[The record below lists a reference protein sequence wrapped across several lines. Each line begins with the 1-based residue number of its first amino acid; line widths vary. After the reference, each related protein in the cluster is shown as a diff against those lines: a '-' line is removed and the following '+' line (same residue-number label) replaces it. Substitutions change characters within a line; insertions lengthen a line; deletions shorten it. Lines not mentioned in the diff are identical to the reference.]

1 MATWN
6 QNTNSGGFLGGI
18 GQVNSNAPQARDI
31 NPTLGLIREN
41 NDLQRSGANNWGLQG
56 LAGLSGVAQVMDQ
69 EKQKERLAEFQGK
82 WGQAMASNDTD
93 TMKGLFAEYP
103 EMEAQIGKGM
113 EGINADV
120 RKSISD
126 LALGYNAAV
135 VSGKPD
141 DFVRKNADKMR
152 QYGFD
157 PQVALSMAKD
167 DPNAAREYAMAL
179 GMSAE
184 GSPELFLNKVN
195 NDANRGVTIRGQDIG
210 AETARRGQDIG
221 AATTR
226 RGQDMS
232 ASTARRGQDMTMQR
246 SMSKG
251 GDNDTRRVQLSD
263 GRTVQ
268 VSGKLHGSGANA
280 FYEGVDDSGNTVR
293 VPANAIAAPASSS
306 ANATNYAMK
315 KDMDSISNASASDL
329 DFMTG
334 VSGGAGNP
342 ALGADYRSRWNGA
355 DQRQLYMAAQRIQ
368 GRMQNQGIAAA
379 RDMGASGINT
389 VAEAKMYFQGMPQ
402 VDYSSPEAIQQSI
415 QEIQQYT
422 DNYNSQYNVSVGGA
436 IQPNNQPTSNQ
447 SMTHQP
453 EQSGNYS
460 NLWGD

>member
-6 QNTNSGGFLGGI
+6 PNINSGGFLGGI
-18 GQVNSNAPQARDI
+18 GQVNSNAPSASDI

-56 LAGLSGVAQVMDQ
+56 LAGLSGVAQVMNEQ
-69 EKQKERLAEFQGK
+69 KQQERLKEFQGK
-82 WGQAMASNDTD
+82 WGQAMANNDTD

-135 VSGKPD
+135 VSGKPEE
-141 DFVRKNADKMR
+141 FVRKNADKMR

-157 PQVALSMAKD
+157 PQVALRMAKD
-167 DPNAAREYAMAL
+167 NPNAAREYAVGL
-179 GMSAE
+179 GIMAE
-184 GSPELFLNKVN
+184 GSPELFINKIN
-195 NDANRGVTIRGQDIG
+195 ADENRKVTVRGQDVS
-210 AETARRGQDIG
+210 AETARRGQDIS
-221 AATTR
+221 AATAR
-226 RGQDMS
+226 RGQDIS
-232 ASTARRGQDMTMQR
+232 ASTARRGQDMAMQR
-246 SMSKG
+246 SAARG
-251 GDNDTRRVQLSD
+251 GDNETRSVQLSD

-268 VSGKLHGSGANA
+268 ISGKLHGAGANA
-280 FYEGVDDSGNTVR
+280 FYEGVDNSGNTVR

-315 KDMDSISNASASDL
+315 KDMNSILDAKSDDL

-334 VSGGAGNP
+334 FTGGAGDP
-342 ALGADYRSRWNGA
+342 ALGADRRSRWNGGE
-355 DQRQLYMAAQRIQ
+355 QRQLYMAAQRIQ

-415 QEIQQYT
+415 REIQQYT
-422 DNYNSQYNVSVGGA
+422 DNYNSQYNVNVGGSY
-436 IQPNNQPTSNQ
+436 QQSTPNAQGNTTQ
-447 SMTHQP
+447 
-453 EQSGNYS
+453 QSGNYS
-460 NLWGD
+460 SLWGD

>member
-1 MATWN
+1 MATWTPN
-6 QNTNSGGFLGGI
+6 INSGGFLGGI
-18 GQVNSNAPQARDI
+18 GQVNSNAPSASDI

-56 LAGLSGVAQVMDQ
+56 LAGLSGVAQVMNEQ
-69 EKQKERLAEFQGK
+69 KQQERLKEFQGK
-82 WGQAMASNDTD
+82 WGQAMANNDTD

-135 VSGKPD
+135 VSGKPEE
-141 DFVRKNADKMR
+141 FVRKNADKMR

-157 PQVALSMAKD
+157 PQVALRMAKD
-167 DPNAAREYAMAL
+167 NPNAAREYAVGL
-179 GMSAE
+179 GIMAE
-184 GSPELFLNKVN
+184 GSPELFINKIN
-195 NDANRGVTIRGQDIG
+195 ADENRKVTVRGQDVS
-210 AETARRGQDIG
+210 AETARRGQDIS
-221 AATTR
+221 AATAR
-226 RGQDMS
+226 RGQDIS
-232 ASTARRGQDMTMQR
+232 ASTARRGQDMAMQR
-246 SMSKG
+246 SAARG
-251 GDNDTRRVQLSD
+251 GDNETRSVQLSD

-268 VSGKLHGSGANA
+268 ISGKLHGAGANA
-280 FYEGVDDSGNTVR
+280 FYEGVDNSGNTVR

-315 KDMDSISNASASDL
+315 KDMNSILDAKSDDL

-334 VSGGAGNP
+334 FTGGAGDP
-342 ALGADYRSRWNGA
+342 ALGADRRSRWNGGE
-355 DQRQLYMAAQRIQ
+355 QRQLYMAAQRIQ

-415 QEIQQYT
+415 REIQQYT
-422 DNYNSQYNVSVGGA
+422 DNYNSQYNVNVGGSY
-436 IQPNNQPTSNQ
+436 QQSTPNAQGNTTQ
-447 SMTHQP
+447 
-453 EQSGNYS
+453 QSGNYS
-460 NLWGD
+460 SLWGD

>member
-6 QNTNSGGFLGGI
+6 QNINSGGFLGGI
-18 GQVNSNAPQARDI
+18 GQVNDNAPRAIDI
-31 NPTLGLIREN
+31 NPALGLIREN

-56 LAGLSGVAQVMDQ
+56 LAGLSGVAQVMNEQ
-69 EKQKERLAEFQGK
+69 KQQERLKEFQGK
-82 WGQAMASNDTD
+82 WGQAMANNDTN

-126 LALGYNAAV
+126 LALGYHAAV
-135 VSGKPD
+135 VSGKPEE
-141 DFVRKNADKMR
+141 FIRANADKMR

-157 PQVALSMAKD
+157 PQVALSMAKEN
-167 DPNAAREYAMAL
+167 PNAAREYAVGL
-179 GMSAE
+179 GMMAE
-184 GSPELFLNKVN
+184 GSPELFINKIN
-195 NDANRGVTIRGQDIG
+195 SDENRKVTVRGQDVS
-210 AETARRGQDIG
+210 AETARRGQDIS
-221 AATTR
+221 AATAR
-226 RGQDMS
+226 RGQDIS
-232 ASTARRGQDMTMQR
+232 ASTARRGQDMAMQR
-246 SMSKG
+246 SAARG
-251 GDNDTRRVQLSD
+251 GENETRSVQLSD

-268 VSGKLHGSGANA
+268 ISGKLHGAGANA
-280 FYEGVDDSGNTVR
+280 FYEGVDNSGNTVR

-315 KDMDSISNASASDL
+315 KDMDSILSAKSDDL

-334 VSGGAGNP
+334 FTGGAGDP
-342 ALGADYRSRWNGA
+342 ALGADRRSRWNGGE
-355 DQRQLYMAAQRIQ
+355 QRQLYMAAQRIQ

-415 QEIQQYT
+415 REIQQYT
-422 DNYNSQYNVSVGGA
+422 DNYNSQYNVNVGGSY
-436 IQPNNQPTSNQ
+436 QPSTPNVQGNATQ
-447 SMTHQP
+447 
-453 EQSGNYS
+453 QSGNYS
-460 NLWGD
+460 SLWGD

>member
-6 QNTNSGGFLGGI
+6 QNINSGGFLGGI
-18 GQVNSNAPQARDI
+18 GQVNDNAPRASDI

-56 LAGLSGVAQVMDQ
+56 LAGLSGVAQVMNEQ
-69 EKQKERLAEFQGK
+69 KQQERLKEFQGK
-82 WGQAMASNDTD
+82 WGQAMANNDTD

-135 VSGKPD
+135 VSGKPEE
-141 DFVRKNADKMR
+141 FVRKNADKMR

-157 PQVALSMAKD
+157 PQVALSMAKEN
-167 DPNAAREYAMAL
+167 PNAAREYAVGL
-179 GMSAE
+179 GMMAE
-184 GSPELFLNKVN
+184 GSPELFINKIN
-195 NDANRGVTIRGQDIG
+195 ADENRKVTVRGQDVSAETTRRGQDIS
-210 AETARRGQDIG
+210 AATARRGQDI
-221 AATTR
+221 
-226 RGQDMS
+226 S
-232 ASTARRGQDMTMQR
+232 ASTARRGQDMAMQR
-246 SMSKG
+246 SAARG
-251 GDNDTRRVQLSD
+251 GENETRSVQLSD

-268 VSGKLHGSGANA
+268 ISGKLHGAGANA
-280 FYEGVDDSGNTVR
+280 FYEGVDNSGNTVR

-315 KDMDSISNASASDL
+315 KDMDSILNSNADDL
-329 DFMTG
+329 KFMTG
-334 VSGGAGNP
+334 FTGGAGDP
-342 ALGADYRSRWNGA
+342 ALGADRRSRWNGGE
-355 DQRQLYMAAQRIQ
+355 QRQLYMAAQRIQ

-415 QEIQQYT
+415 REIQQYT
-422 DNYNSQYNVSVGGA
+422 DNYNSQYNVNVGGSY
-436 IQPNNQPTSNQ
+436 QPSTPNVQGNSTQ
-447 SMTHQP
+447 
-453 EQSGNYS
+453 QSGNYS
-460 NLWGD
+460 SLWGD

>member
-6 QNTNSGGFLGGI
+6 PNINSGGFLGGI
-18 GQVNSNAPQARDI
+18 GQVNSNAPSASDI

-56 LAGLSGVAQVMDQ
+56 LAGLSGVSQVMNEQ
-69 EKQKERLAEFQGK
+69 KQQERLKEFQGK
-82 WGQAMASNDTD
+82 WGQAMANNDTD

-135 VSGKPD
+135 VSGKPEE
-141 DFVRKNADKMR
+141 FVRKNADKMR

-157 PQVALSMAKD
+157 PQVALRMAKD
-167 DPNAAREYAMAL
+167 NPNAAREYAVGL
-179 GMSAE
+179 GIMAE
-184 GSPELFLNKVN
+184 GSPELFINKIN
-195 NDANRGVTIRGQDIG
+195 ADENRKVTVRGQDVS
-210 AETARRGQDIG
+210 AETARRGQDIS
-221 AATTR
+221 AATAR
-226 RGQDMS
+226 RGQDIS
-232 ASTARRGQDMTMQR
+232 ASTARRGQDMAMQR
-246 SMSKG
+246 SAARG
-251 GDNDTRRVQLSD
+251 GDNETRSVQLSD

-268 VSGKLHGSGANA
+268 ISGKLHGAGANA
-280 FYEGVDDSGNTVR
+280 FYEGVDNSGNTVR

-315 KDMDSISNASASDL
+315 KDMNSILDAKSDDL

-334 VSGGAGNP
+334 FTGGAGDP
-342 ALGADYRSRWNGA
+342 ALGADRRSRWNGGE
-355 DQRQLYMAAQRIQ
+355 QRQLYMAAQRIQ

-415 QEIQQYT
+415 REIQQYT
-422 DNYNSQYNVSVGGA
+422 DNYNSQYNVNVGGSY
-436 IQPNNQPTSNQ
+436 QQSTPNAQGNTTQ
-447 SMTHQP
+447 
-453 EQSGNYS
+453 QSGNYS
-460 NLWGD
+460 SLWGD

>member
-6 QNTNSGGFLGGI
+6 PNINSGGFLGGI
-18 GQVNSNAPQARDI
+18 GQVNSNAPSTSDI

-56 LAGLSGVAQVMDQ
+56 LAGLSGVAQVMNEQ
-69 EKQKERLAEFQGK
+69 KQQERLKEFQGK
-82 WGQAMASNDTD
+82 WGQAMANNDTD

-135 VSGKPD
+135 VSGKPEE
-141 DFVRKNADKMR
+141 FVRKNADKMR

-167 DPNAAREYAMAL
+167 NPNAAREYAVGL
-179 GMSAE
+179 GVMAE
-184 GSPELFLNKVN
+184 GSPELFINKIN
-195 NDANRGVTIRGQDIG
+195 ADENRKVTVRGQDVS
-210 AETARRGQDIG
+210 AETARRGQDIS
-221 AATTR
+221 AATAR
-226 RGQDMS
+226 RGQDIS
-232 ASTARRGQDMTMQR
+232 ASTARRGQDMAMQR
-246 SMSKG
+246 SAARG
-251 GDNDTRRVQLSD
+251 GDNETRSVQLSD

-268 VSGKLHGSGANA
+268 ISGKLHGAGANA
-280 FYEGVDDSGNTVR
+280 FYEGVDNSGNTVR

-315 KDMDSISNASASDL
+315 KDMNSILDAKSDDL

-334 VSGGAGNP
+334 FTGGAGDP
-342 ALGADYRSRWNGA
+342 ALGADRRSRWNGGE
-355 DQRQLYMAAQRIQ
+355 QRQLYMAAQRIQ

-415 QEIQQYT
+415 REIQQYT
-422 DNYNSQYNVSVGGA
+422 DNYNSQYNVNVGGSY
-436 IQPNNQPTSNQ
+436 QQSTPNAQGNTTQ
-447 SMTHQP
+447 
-453 EQSGNYS
+453 QSGNYS
-460 NLWGD
+460 SLWGD

>member
-6 QNTNSGGFLGGI
+6 PNINSGGFLGGI
-18 GQVNSNAPQARDI
+18 GQVNSNAPSASDI

-56 LAGLSGVAQVMDQ
+56 LAGLSGVAQVMNEQ
-69 EKQKERLAEFQGK
+69 KQQERLKEFQGK
-82 WGQAMASNDTD
+82 WGQAMANNDTD

-135 VSGKPD
+135 VSGKPEE
-141 DFVRKNADKMR
+141 FVRKNADKMR

-167 DPNAAREYAMAL
+167 NPNAAREYAVGL
-179 GMSAE
+179 GIMAE
-184 GSPELFLNKVN
+184 GSPELFINKIN
-195 NDANRGVTIRGQDIG
+195 ADENRKVTVRGQDVS
-210 AETARRGQDIG
+210 AETARRGQDIS
-221 AATTR
+221 AATAR
-226 RGQDMS
+226 RGQDIS
-232 ASTARRGQDMTMQR
+232 ASTARRGQDMAMQR
-246 SMSKG
+246 SAARG
-251 GDNDTRRVQLSD
+251 GDNETRSVQLSD

-268 VSGKLHGSGANA
+268 ISGKLHGAGANA
-280 FYEGVDDSGNTVR
+280 FYEGVDNSGNTVR

-315 KDMDSISNASASDL
+315 KDMNSILDAKSDDL

-334 VSGGAGNP
+334 FTGGAGDP
-342 ALGADYRSRWNGA
+342 ALGADRRSRWNGGE
-355 DQRQLYMAAQRIQ
+355 QRQLYMAAQRIQ

-415 QEIQQYT
+415 REIQQYT
-422 DNYNSQYNVSVGGA
+422 DNYNSQYNVNVGGSY
-436 IQPNNQPTSNQ
+436 QQSTPNAQGNTTQ
-447 SMTHQP
+447 
-453 EQSGNYS
+453 QSGNYS
-460 NLWGD
+460 SLWGD

>member
-6 QNTNSGGFLGGI
+6 PNINSGGFLGGI
-18 GQVNSNAPQARDI
+18 GQVNSNAPSASDI

-41 NDLQRSGANNWGLQG
+41 NDLQRSGENNWGLQG
-56 LAGLSGVAQVMDQ
+56 LAGLSGVAQVMNEQ
-69 EKQKERLAEFQGK
+69 KQQERLKEFQGK
-82 WGQAMASNDTD
+82 WGQAMANNDTD

-135 VSGKPD
+135 VSGKPEE
-141 DFVRKNADKMR
+141 FVRKNADKMR

-157 PQVALSMAKD
+157 PQVALRMAKD
-167 DPNAAREYAMAL
+167 NPNAAREYAVGL
-179 GMSAE
+179 GIMAE
-184 GSPELFLNKVN
+184 GSPELFINKIN
-195 NDANRGVTIRGQDIG
+195 ADENRKVTVRGQDVS
-210 AETARRGQDIG
+210 AETARRGQDIS
-221 AATTR
+221 AATAR
-226 RGQDMS
+226 RGQDIS
-232 ASTARRGQDMTMQR
+232 ASTARRGQDMAMQR
-246 SMSKG
+246 SAARG
-251 GDNDTRRVQLSD
+251 GDNETRSVQLSD

-268 VSGKLHGSGANA
+268 ISGKLHGAGANA
-280 FYEGVDDSGNTVR
+280 FYEGVDNSGNTVR

-315 KDMDSISNASASDL
+315 KDMNSILDAKSDDL

-334 VSGGAGNP
+334 FTGGAGDP
-342 ALGADYRSRWNGA
+342 ALGADRRSRWNGGE
-355 DQRQLYMAAQRIQ
+355 QRQLYMAAQRIQ

-415 QEIQQYT
+415 REIQQYT
-422 DNYNSQYNVSVGGA
+422 DNYNSQYNVNVGGSY
-436 IQPNNQPTSNQ
+436 QQSTPNAQGNTTQQ
-447 SMTHQP
+447 SW
-453 EQSGNYS
+453 NYS
-460 NLWGD
+460 SLWGD

>member
-6 QNTNSGGFLGGI
+6 QNINSGGFLGGI
-18 GQVNSNAPQARDI
+18 GQVNDNAPRAIDI
-31 NPTLGLIREN
+31 NPALGLIREN

-56 LAGLSGVAQVMDQ
+56 LAGLSGVAQVMNEQ
-69 EKQKERLAEFQGK
+69 KQQERLKEFQGK
-82 WGQAMASNDTD
+82 WGQAMANNDTN

-126 LALGYNAAV
+126 LALGYHAAV
-135 VSGKPD
+135 VSGKPEE
-141 DFVRKNADKMR
+141 FIRANADKMR

-157 PQVALSMAKD
+157 PQVALSMAKEN
-167 DPNAAREYAMAL
+167 PNAAREYAVGL
-179 GMSAE
+179 GMMAE
-184 GSPELFLNKVN
+184 GSPELFINKIN
-195 NDANRGVTIRGQDIG
+195 SDENRKVTVRGQDVS
-210 AETARRGQDIG
+210 AETARRGQDIS
-221 AATTR
+221 AATAR
-226 RGQDMS
+226 RGQDIS
-232 ASTARRGQDMTMQR
+232 ASTARRGQDMAMQR
-246 SMSKG
+246 SAARG
-251 GDNDTRRVQLSD
+251 GENETRSVQLSD

-268 VSGKLHGSGANA
+268 ISGKLHGAGANA
-280 FYEGVDDSGNTVR
+280 FYEGVDNSGNTVR

-315 KDMDSISNASASDL
+315 KDMDSILSAKSDDL

-334 VSGGAGNP
+334 FTGGAGDP
-342 ALGADYRSRWNGA
+342 ALGADRRSRWNGGE
-355 DQRQLYMAAQRIQ
+355 QRQLYMAAQRIQ

-415 QEIQQYT
+415 REIQQYT
-422 DNYNSQYNVSVGGA
+422 DNYNSQY
-436 IQPNNQPTSNQ
+436 
-447 SMTHQP
+447 
-453 EQSGNYS
+453 
-460 NLWGD
+460 

>member
-6 QNTNSGGFLGGI
+6 PNINSGGFLGGI
-18 GQVNSNAPQARDI
+18 GQVNSNAPSASDI

-56 LAGLSGVAQVMDQ
+56 LAGLSGVAQVMNEQ
-69 EKQKERLAEFQGK
+69 KQQERLKEFQGK
-82 WGQAMASNDTD
+82 WGQAMANNDTD

-135 VSGKPD
+135 VSGKPEE
-141 DFVRKNADKMR
+141 FVRKNADKMR

-157 PQVALSMAKD
+157 PQVALSMAKEN
-167 DPNAAREYAMAL
+167 PNAAREYAVGL
-179 GMSAE
+179 GMMAE
-184 GSPELFLNKVN
+184 GSPELFINKIN
-195 NDANRGVTIRGQDIG
+195 SDENRKVTVRGQDVS
-210 AETARRGQDIG
+210 AETARRGQDIS
-221 AATTR
+221 AATAR
-226 RGQDMS
+226 RGQDIS
-232 ASTARRGQDMTMQR
+232 ASTARRGQDMAMQR
-246 SMSKG
+246 SAARG
-251 GDNDTRRVQLSD
+251 GDNETRSVQLSD

-268 VSGKLHGSGANA
+268 ISGKLHGAGANA
-280 FYEGVDDSGNTVR
+280 FYEGVDNSGNTVR

-315 KDMDSISNASASDL
+315 KDMNSILDAKSDDL

-334 VSGGAGNP
+334 FTGGAGDP
-342 ALGADYRSRWNGA
+342 ALGADRRSRWNGGE
-355 DQRQLYMAAQRIQ
+355 QRQLYMAAQRIQ

-415 QEIQQYT
+415 REIQQYT
-422 DNYNSQYNVSVGGA
+422 DNYNSQYNVNVGGSY
-436 IQPNNQPTSNQ
+436 QQSTPNAQGNTTQ
-447 SMTHQP
+447 
-453 EQSGNYS
+453 QSGNYS
-460 NLWGD
+460 SLWGD

>member
-6 QNTNSGGFLGGI
+6 PNINSGGFLGGI
-18 GQVNSNAPQARDI
+18 GQVNSNAPSASDI

-56 LAGLSGVAQVMDQ
+56 LAGLSGVAQVMNEQ
-69 EKQKERLAEFQGK
+69 NQQERLKEFQGK
-82 WGQAMASNDTD
+82 WGQAMANNDTD

-135 VSGKPD
+135 VSGKPEE
-141 DFVRKNADKMR
+141 FVRKNADKMR

-167 DPNAAREYAMAL
+167 NPNAAREYAVGL
-179 GMSAE
+179 GIMAE
-184 GSPELFLNKVN
+184 GSPELFINKIN
-195 NDANRGVTIRGQDIG
+195 ADENRKVTVRGQDVS
-210 AETARRGQDIG
+210 AETARRGQDIS
-221 AATTR
+221 AATAR
-226 RGQDMS
+226 RGQDIS
-232 ASTARRGQDMTMQR
+232 ASTARRGQDMAMQR
-246 SMSKG
+246 SSARG
-251 GDNDTRRVQLSD
+251 GDNETRSVQLSD

-268 VSGKLHGSGANA
+268 ISGKLHGAGANA
-280 FYEGVDDSGNTVR
+280 FYEGVDNSGNTVR

-315 KDMDSISNASASDL
+315 KDMNSILDAKSDDL

-334 VSGGAGNP
+334 FTGGAGDP
-342 ALGADYRSRWNGA
+342 ALGADRRSRWNGGE
-355 DQRQLYMAAQRIQ
+355 QRQLYMAAQRIQ

-415 QEIQQYT
+415 REIQQYT
-422 DNYNSQYNVSVGGA
+422 DNYNSQYNVNVGGSY
-436 IQPNNQPTSNQ
+436 QQSTPNAQGNTTQ
-447 SMTHQP
+447 
-453 EQSGNYS
+453 QSGNYS
-460 NLWGD
+460 SLWGD